1 MVEWTVQW
9 DLILIAAGICLE
21 AFIYVSAF
29 RGISPM
35 TCWPVPFIISHLHSI
50 SMKDGVGRGA
60 ISICMVGLLTQS
72 EMADGPEHRHE
83 L

>member
-9 DLILIAAGICLE
+9 DLILIVAGICLE
-21 AFIYVSAF
+21 AFIYMSALC
-29 RGISPM
+29 GISPM
-35 TCWPVPFIISHLHSI
+35 THWPVPFSISHLHSI
-50 SMKDGVGRGA
+50 SMEDGVGRRS
-60 ISICMVGLLTQS
+60 ISICKVRLLTQS